1 MRRVLII
8 LFILL
13 FIPFKANALDFNSE
27 AADGDKIYI
36 CLLSG
41 VKRHRTDPLRHTVG
55 AHHLACNRS
64 GALDV
69 VGSAGGDVA

>member
-36 CLLSG
+36 CGTLIFILLN
-41 VKRHRTDPLRHTVG
+41 TMIWQ
-55 AHHLACNRS
+55 
-64 GALDV
+64 V
-69 VGSAGGDVA
+69 VNIRVC